1 MDAILHIFGVCG
13 DAPVH
18 LDLLD
23 VFLIGAPIGM
33 YVKWNIAETLE
44 ITPFELAARML
55 TYNNRLHELNQRSID
70 FMKKFILPKG
80 DVIDNK
86 LHYDLNHD
94 DITMLKGFKEDSEKK
109 LGEEF
114 PDLEQFKEELDIFR
128 HESVDI
134 TRYLK

>member
-1 MDAILHIFGVCG
+1 MENSEKDKAFDTFIH
-13 DAPVH
+13 
-18 LDLLD
+18 
-23 VFLIGAPIGM
+23 
-33 YVKWNIAETLE
+33 IAETLE